1 MRVNVNL
8 KRRLAKLE
16 TSAATR
22 QARIEPDY
30 SEEDL
35 ACMQRIIDR
44 IYADPDRYANRIA
57 LFERIMVEQAAAER
71 VAQG

>member
-1 MRVNVNL
+1 MDI

-16 TSAATR
+16 SRAA
-22 QARIEPDY
+22 ARHARMEPALGPG
-30 SEEDL
+30 DL

-44 IYADPDRYANRIA
+44 VYADPERYANRIA
-57 LFERIMVEQAAAER
+57 LFERIMAAQAAAER